1 MKRLYTRHSGLYTVS
16 ELCGLFGKS
25 KQAYYKHDADLE
37 MRRRAIEELTV
48 RYIVEVRE
56 KDPGI
61 GGLKIWI
68 MYVRE
73 FGRESAI
80 GRDRFCEIFD
90 RYGYKL
96 RRRKRAPR
104 TTDSTHG
111 NPTYPNLT
119 KALIPTRLGELI
131 VSDITYIPL
140 IDAITG
146 ERTFCYASLVLD
158 SYSKI
163 LLGYSVGPTLE
174 TTYPLEAL
182 YMAIEVLSEHRVDL
196 SETIHHSDR
205 GTQYTSADYIEVL
218 HQHKIRISMTETGN
232 PKDNPEAERIN
243 NTIKN
248 ELLKDKV
255 FHNIEEV
262 REAMASAVSFYN
274 RERPHRSIEMLT
286 PFEAATR
293 TGRFKRGWKSYREL
307 AIDKN
312 LVENTTAKDFL

>member
-1 MKRLYTRHSGLYTVS
+1 MRRLYARHSGTYTVS

-25 KQAYYKHDADLE
+25 KQAYYKHDADVE
-37 MRRRAIEELTV
+37 MRRMAIEELTV
-48 RYIVEVRE
+48 RYIMEIRE

-73 FGRESAI
+73 FGDASAI

-96 RRRKRAPR
+96 RRRRRAPR

-131 VSDITYIPL
+131 VSDITYIPM
-140 IDAITG
+140 IDIFTG
-146 ERTFCYASLVLD
+146 DRTFCYASLVLD

-182 YMAIEVLSEHRVDL
+182 YMAVKTLIEHGVDL
-196 SETIHHSDR
+196 SATIHHSDR
-205 GTQYTSADYIEVL
+205 GTQYTSADYIEAL
-218 HQHKIRISMTETGN
+218 HRHKIRISMTETGN

-243 NTIKN
+243 STLKN
-248 ELLKDKV
+248 ELFKDKV

-262 REAMASAVSFYN
+262 RHAMAAAVSFYN
-274 RERPHRSIEMLT
+274 KERPHRSIEMLT
-286 PFEAATR
+286 PIEATAR

-307 AIDKN
+307 AIDKAG
-312 LVENTTAKDFL
+312 VEDGTAKDFL

>member
-1 MKRLYTRHSGLYTVS
+1 METRG
-16 ELCGLFGKS
+16 
-25 KQAYYKHDADLE
+25 
-37 MRRRAIEELTV
+37 
-48 RYIVEVRE
+48 

-68 MYVRE
+68 MYIRE
-73 FGRESAI
+73 FGEASAI

-119 KALIPTRLGELI
+119 KALIPSRLGELI

-140 IDAITG
+140 IDAFNG

-182 YMAIEVLSEHRVDL
+182 YMAIKTLIEHGVDL
-196 SETIHHSDR
+196 SATIHHSDR

-243 NTIKN
+243 NTLKN
-248 ELLKDKV
+248 ELLKNKV

-262 REAMASAVSFYN
+262 REAMASAVAFYN
-274 RERPHRSIEMLT
+274 QERPHRSIEMLT
-286 PFEAATR
+286 PIEAAAR

-307 AIDKN
+307 ALDKTS
-312 LVENTTAKDFL
+312 VEDEDAKKFL

>member
-1 MKRLYTRHSGLYTVS
+1 MRRLYARHSGTYTVS

-25 KQAYYKHDADLE
+25 KQAYYKHDADVD
-37 MRRRAIEELTV
+37 MRRLALKELTV
-48 RYIVEVRE
+48 RYIKEVRE
-56 KDPGI
+56 MDSGI

-68 MYVRE
+68 MYSRE
-73 FGRESAI
+73 FGVESAI

-96 RRRKRAPR
+96 RRRKRTIR

-111 NPTYPNLT
+111 NPTYPNLIKT
-119 KALIPTRLGELI
+119 LIPSRLGDVI

-140 IDAITG
+140 IEPCTG

-163 LLGYSVGPTLE
+163 LLGYSIGPTLE
-174 TTYPLEAL
+174 TMYPLEAL
-182 YMAIEVLSEHRVDL
+182 NMAIQALLEHGVDL
-196 SETIHHSDR
+196 SATIHHSDR
-205 GTQYTSADYIEVL
+205 GTQYTSADYIEAL
-218 HQHKIRISMTETGN
+218 HLYSIHISMTESGN

-248 ELLKDKV
+248 EFFKDKT
-255 FHNIEEV
+255 FSNIEEAKA
-262 REAMASAVSFYN
+262 AMASAVLFYN
-274 RERPHRSIEMLT
+274 HQRPHRSIEMLT
-286 PFEAATR
+286 PIEAAAH

-312 LVENTTAKDFL
+312 QDKT